1 MKDDGTNQTRLTTSP
16 GFDGTPAWSS
26 DGKKIVFE
34 SSRSGHSDVWV
45 MNADGTN
52 QTRVTS
58 NGADNGTPKFEP

>member
-1 MKDDGTNQTRLTTSP
+1 
-16 GFDGTPAWSS
+16 
-26 DGKKIVFE
+26 VFE